1 MHARYLFSN
10 GFYCCCD
17 CPTGISCCDNQL
29 SSLITCN
36 DRDCHN
42 KFLICFSDESS
53 ETCVY
58 SDTVQ
63 ANDSISF
70 SSGFTQGGINNPL
83 QYDGDGQVS
92 LFVLLCVVKL
102 KVIRIHHK
110 FKRCSKL

>member
-1 MHARYLFSN
+1 MHARYLLSN

-17 CPTGISCCDNQL
+17 CPAATSCCENEP
-29 SSLITCN
+29 SSLTVCN

-42 KFLICFSDESS
+42 KFLICFSDGSS

-70 SSGFTQGGINNPL
+70 SNGFTQGGISNPL
-83 QYDGDGQVS
+83 QFDGDGQVS

-102 KVIRIHHK
+102 KVIHIHHNL
-110 FKRCSKL
+110 RRYS